1 MLTQADSSHWSGVGI
16 GPTKK
21 NKEDKT
27 MARSS
32 VTRERVM
39 VGLCAALLMGMLL
52 LIGMIEQRDKF
63 DATVDTV
70 EEEVVTI
77 IDELGNEWLYETT
90 ELCEGQDITIVVD
103 NQGTLGYFD
112 DDVIIRIIVEGKII
126 R

>member
-1 MLTQADSSHWSGVGI
+1 
-16 GPTKK
+16 
-21 NKEDKT
+21 
-27 MARSS
+27 MARHS

-112 DDVIIRIIVEGKII
+112 DDVIIRIIVKGKII